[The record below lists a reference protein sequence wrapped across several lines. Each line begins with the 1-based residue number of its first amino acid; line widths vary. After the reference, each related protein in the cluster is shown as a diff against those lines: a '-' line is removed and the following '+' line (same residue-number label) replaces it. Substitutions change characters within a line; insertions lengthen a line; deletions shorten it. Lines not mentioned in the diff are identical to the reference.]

1 MTCKLSNLAF
11 FPHQSLLL
19 ICQLSADLVWDPPEV
34 YRETRIQVQGVYVEV
49 EETLA
54 ADWGPGAGE
63 GRQPLKSIIKPAS
76 TGNKS
81 SNMEKLWDTV

>member
-1 MTCKLSNLAF
+1 MTCKLSNLAL

-19 ICQLSADLVWDPPEV
+19 ICQFSADLVWDPPEV

-63 GRQPLKSIIKPAS
+63 GR
-76 TGNKS
+76 
-81 SNMEKLWDTV
+81 